1 MKKMVIITGLSIV
14 MLLGA
19 SAGAYAASNV
29 QEIKAYL
36 SRTTKVKLDKGDIRV
51 SLSQP
56 IQTITYKGSLYIP
69 LRTVEQYTD
78 ISATWSSK
86 DQTLSFVSS
95 PYRTFT
101 AEEMLSMNTY
111 GYSLK
116 VPKSLDNIE
125 YTVQSDD
132 IVQSS
137 IQKGTRDK
145 RVRSVINIRYYA
157 QEEEIHVR
165 HDDIASIEIFK
176 LNDWNNLQHTNYP
189 GILLAQNKNWA
200 FIVKTPSESVLP
212 KGTLD
217 HSDYTAYAQII
228 KNHSYYLNPSTK

>member
-1 MKKMVIITGLSIV
+1 MKKLVIITGLSVV

-19 SAGAYAASNV
+19 SVGAYAASNV

-36 SRTTKVKLDKGDIRV
+36 SRTSKVKLDNGDIRV

-56 IQTITYKGSLYIP
+56 IQTIIYKGSIYLP
-69 LRTVEQYTD
+69 LRTVEQHTD
-78 ISATWSSK
+78 VSATWNSK
-86 DQTLSFVSS
+86 DQTVSFVSS

-101 AEEMLSMNTY
+101 PEELLSMNTY

-116 VPKSLDNIE
+116 VPKSLDHIE

-137 IQKGTRDK
+137 IQKGTLDN

-176 LNDWNNLQHTNYP
+176 INDWSDLQHTNYP

-200 FIVKTPSESVLP
+200 FIVKNPSESVLP

-217 HSDYTAYAQII
+217 HSDYTSYAQII
-228 KNHSYYLNPSTK
+228 KNHRYYLYPSTK

>member
-1 MKKMVIITGLSIV
+1 MKKLVVITGLSVVI
-14 MLLGA
+14 LGA
-19 SAGAYAASNV
+19 SIGAYAASNL

-36 SRTTKVKLDKGDIRV
+36 SHTTKVKLDNGDIRV

-56 IQTITYKGSLYIP
+56 IQTIIYKGSLYIP
-69 LRTVEQYTD
+69 LKTAEQYTD
-78 ISATWSSK
+78 VSATWNSK
-86 DQTLSFVSS
+86 DQTVSFVTS
-95 PYRTFT
+95 PYRTFSK
-101 AEEMLSMNTY
+101 EETLSMNRY

-116 VPKSLDNIE
+116 VPKSLDLIE

-137 IQKGTRDK
+137 IQKGVRDN

-157 QEEEIHVR
+157 QEEAIHVR

-176 LNDWNNLQHTNYP
+176 LTDWNELKHTNYP

-200 FIVKTPSESVLP
+200 FIVNTPSESVLP

-228 KNHSYYLNPSTK
+228 KNHRYYLYPSTK